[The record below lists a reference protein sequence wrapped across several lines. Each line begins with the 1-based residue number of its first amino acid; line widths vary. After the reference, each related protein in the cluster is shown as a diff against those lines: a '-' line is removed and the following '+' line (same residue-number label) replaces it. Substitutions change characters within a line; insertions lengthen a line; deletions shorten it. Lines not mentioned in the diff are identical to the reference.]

1 MADDRVDDLVARV
14 RSDDDS
20 VAAAN
25 LRALVAN
32 AVELG
37 ATDDEILLAGRR
49 GALAALT
56 LDYTIRPPGDAVLLD
71 DFATSTGLDPTL
83 VRRVLLAF
91 GLPEANDDA
100 PFAVTPDL
108 ARAIDTVAIVAEALG
123 EDAALGFARVIG
135 SSTAQ
140 MAEALANAMRVG
152 IEMPERERGV
162 PYSEVIGQMT
172 RRARDLLP
180 TVWDAVGAVFRR
192 HLVVV
197 STQRWRPDTARTA
210 VTMTRTVGFVDLV
223 GSTDVLR
230 GLSVAE
236 MAASV
241 NRFEM
246 LIWDLVGRAGGRVVK
261 LIGDEAMFVLEDPI
275 AACRLALSLVAASS
289 QPVRVGLAHG
299 EVVAFHGDFYG
310 PTANLAARLVAAA
323 RPGTIVV
330 DESLAAAT
338 AEIVEVEPIQIGP
351 LRGFPDINRTY
362 RVVRS

>member
-1 MADDRVDDLVARV
+1 VTHFH
-14 RSDDDS
+14 SKIS
-20 VAAAN
+20 P
-25 LRALVAN
+25 
-32 AVELG
+32 
-37 ATDDEILLAGRR
+37 TRR
-49 GALAALT
+49 GS
-56 LDYTIRPPGDAVLLD
+56 I
-71 DFATSTGLDPTL
+71 PTL

-100 PFAVTPDL
+100 RFIVTPDV
-108 ARAIDTVAIVAEALG
+108 AQAIDTLG
-123 EDAALGFARVIG
+123 IIAANVGEEAALGFARVIG

-162 PYSEVIGQMT
+162 PYSEIITQMT
-172 RRARDLLP
+172 GRARDLLP
-180 TVWDAVGAVFRR
+180 TVWAAVGAVFRR

-197 STQRWRPDTARTA
+197 SSQRWRPDSARTA

-246 LIWDLVGRAGGRVVK
+246 LTWDLVGRAGGRVVK

-275 AACRLALSLVAASS
+275 AACRLALSLLAAST
-289 QPVRVGLAHG
+289 QPVRIGLAHG

-310 PTANLAARLVAAA
+310 PTANLAARLVAVA
-323 RPGTIVV
+323 RPGMIVV
-330 DESLAAAT
+330 DESLAA
-338 AEIVEVEPIQIGP
+338 EIDRIVDVEPIQTGP
-351 LRGFPDINRTY
+351 LRGFPDINSAY
-362 RVVRS
+362 RVVPP

>member
-1 MADDRVDDLVARV
+1 M
-14 RSDDDS
+14 
-20 VAAAN
+20 
-25 LRALVAN
+25 
-32 AVELG
+32 
-37 ATDDEILLAGRR
+37 
-49 GALAALT
+49 
-56 LDYTIRPPGDAVLLD
+56 
-71 DFATSTGLDPTL
+71 
-83 VRRVLLAF
+83 
-91 GLPEANDDA
+91 
-100 PFAVTPDL
+100 
-108 ARAIDTVAIVAEALG
+108 
-123 EDAALGFARVIG
+123 IG

-162 PYSEVIGQMT
+162 PYSEVIAQMT
-172 RRARDLLP
+172 GLARDLLP
-180 TVWDAVGAVFRR
+180 AVWDAVGAVFRR

-197 STQRWRPDTARTA
+197 SSQRWRPDTARTA

-236 MAASV
+236 MAVSV

-261 LIGDEAMFVLEDPI
+261 LIGDEAMFVLQDPV
-275 AACRLALSLVAASS
+275 AACRLAQSLIAAST

-323 RPGTIVV
+323 PPGTIVV

-338 AEIVEVEPIQIGP
+338 ADIVELEAIHIGP
-351 LRGFPDINRTY
+351 LRGFPDVNSAY